1 MKINKL
7 KRIPRKDLLKLLV
20 LQSKRIDELESKL
33 NDEENKI
40 NDKTIL
46 INNCCSIEE
55 ASLHLNKILETTEA
69 SIKKYLDN
77 IKRISNIKEESL
89 YEK

>member
-7 KRIPRKDLLKLLV
+7 KRIPRKDLLELLV

-55 ASLHLNKILETTEA
+55 ASLYLSKVLETTEA
-69 SIKKYLDN
+69 SIKQCLDI
-77 IKRISNIKEESL
+77 IKRISSIKEESL

>member
-1 MKINKL
+1 MKINKF
-7 KRIPRKDLLKLLV
+7 KRIPRKDLLELLV

-40 NDKTIL
+40 NDKTSL
-46 INNCCSIEE
+46 INNCCSIEK
-55 ASLHLNKILETTEA
+55 ASLRLNKVLETTEV

-77 IKRISNIKEESL
+77 LKRISNTKEESL
-89 YEK
+89 YDK